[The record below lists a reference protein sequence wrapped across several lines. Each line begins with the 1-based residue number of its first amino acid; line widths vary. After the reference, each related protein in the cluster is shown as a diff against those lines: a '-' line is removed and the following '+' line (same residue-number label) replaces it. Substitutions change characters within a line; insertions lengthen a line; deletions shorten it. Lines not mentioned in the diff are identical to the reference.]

1 MNGSGQ
7 CLCGAVTFAAKGV
20 ESHVHAWHCS
30 MCRRWNGGPGM
41 AVAVKSVV
49 FTGEA
54 NIERYRSSQWAE
66 RGFCKTCGSNL
77 FNLLMPA
84 TYILEAGLF
93 HEQNFELESEIYCA
107 GKPAWYEFAGG
118 HPKHNGL
125 PSD

>member
-7 CLCGAVTFAAKGV
+7 CLCGAVTFAEGV
-20 ESHVHAWHCS
+20 ESHVHACHCS
-30 MCRRWNGGPGM
+30 MCRRERGPGM

-77 FNLLMPA
+77 FYLLMPA
-84 TYILEAGLF
+84 RYIWKLVCSMSRILSWRAKSL
-93 HEQNFELESEIYCA
+93 C

-125 PSD
+125 PVTRLT